1 MKITKYGKVMISR
14 SEILIT
20 GFEVDGQMP
29 NSWLPAN
36 AGDLIVAWAIERLTK
51 VQGEVNDSQGK
62 VITSSRKKV

>member
-1 MKITKYGKVMISR
+1 MNITKYGIVIINKD
-14 SEILIT
+14 EIVVS
-20 GFEVDGQMP
+20 GFEVDGQIP

-51 VQGEVNDSQGK
+51 VQGDVHDSQGK